1 MKRVE
6 ALAPLSREHHGTLI
20 LAQLLKKD
28 APVYNELPTEPWDKS
43 KYAQEQFEAHI
54 KNHFH
59 KEEVMLDKVKD
70 CHPEVTVLAGE
81 IKNEH
86 QQLVELFSSLT
97 NSTDL
102 VNTLDK
108 LAVSLQDHIR
118 KEERI
123 LFPLLQQ
130 HCSAEQLE
138 EIHELLH

>member
-1 MKRVE
+1 MKRDE
-6 ALAPLSREHHGTLI
+6 ALAPLSRDHHGSLI

-28 APVYNELPTEPWDKS
+28 APVYRELPTEPWDKA

-54 KNHFH
+54 KAHFR
-59 KEEVMLDKVKD
+59 KEEEMLEKVKG
-70 CHPEVTVLAGE
+70 CHAAVTVLADE

-86 QQLVELFSSLT
+86 QQLAALFSSLT

-102 VNTLDK
+102 VNTMNE
-108 LAVSLQDHIR
+108 LAGTLQDHIR

-123 LFPLLQQ
+123 LFPMLQQ
-130 HCSAEQLE
+130 HCTTEQLQ

>member
-1 MKRVE
+1 MKRDE
-6 ALAPLSREHHGTLI
+6 ALAPLSRDHHGSLI

-28 APVYNELPTEPWDKS
+28 APVYRELPTEPWDKA
-43 KYAQEQFEAHI
+43 KYAQQQFEEHI

-59 KEEVMLDKVKD
+59 KEEEMLDRVKG
-70 CHPEVTVLAGE
+70 CHQEVTILAEE
-81 IKNEH
+81 IRNEH
-86 QQLVELFSSLT
+86 QQLAALFSSLT

-108 LAVSLQDHIR
+108 LAVTLQDHIR
-118 KEERI
+118 KEERV

-130 HCSAEQLE
+130 YCSAEQLQ

>member
-1 MKRVE
+1 MKRDE
-6 ALAPLSREHHGTLI
+6 ALAPLSRDHHGSLI

-28 APVYNELPTEPWDKS
+28 APVYRELPTEPWDKA
-43 KYAQEQFEAHI
+43 KYAQQQFDEHI
-54 KNHFH
+54 KNHFR
-59 KEEVMLDKVKD
+59 KEEKMLDRVKG
-70 CHPEVTVLAGE
+70 CHAEVTVLAAE

-86 QQLVELFSSLT
+86 EQLAALFSSLT

-108 LAVSLQDHIR
+108 LAVTLQNHIR
-118 KEERI
+118 KEDRQ

-130 HCSAEQLE
+130 HCSAEQLQ